1 MQKEDPSACRIQAI
15 ILIINQS
22 NKNMKKIIYALS
34 VITFF
39 TAVILIGCES
49 TDQKEETTE
58 IKVEATD
65 TTKTDANTVTVK
77 TATSEEWKEFKT
89 EATLRISENE
99 KKIAELKAK
108 VQKPGKLFDEMR
120 EKKIKNLELKNKEL
134 RDRIA
139 NYETTQSDWE
149 KFKQEFNHDMDELG
163 QAIKDLVVDNK

>member
-1 MQKEDPSACRIQAI
+1 MLQPAGYQPLFQLLTKQIV
-15 ILIINQS
+15 
-22 NKNMKKIIYALS
+22 NMKKLIYFLS
-34 VITFF
+34 VTTFL
-39 TAVILIGCES
+39 TAIVLIGCES

-58 IKVEATD
+58 IKVEAAD
-65 TTKTDANTVTVK
+65 TTKTNANTVTVK
-77 TATSEEWKEFKT
+77 TATAEEWKEFKT
-89 EATLRISENE
+89 EAQLRISENE